1 MTGLVSLVRVLF
13 IVTLFSPVVVR
24 YIVIKKPASERVG
37 SLLAIGYAV
46 GCYFL
51 VKLISTLRMI
61 AYLNLIY
68 GGYNYVSP
76 LSSSSSINIALVF
89 WQAIFSSILVALLFY
104 FARFILRKG
113 HNNVESQNEEYVRE
127 NLWWSNILIRQIL
140 FFVMNF
146 IIIFTSKVFEII
158 ATS

>member
-24 YIVIKKPASERVG
+24 YIIIKKPASERVG

-51 VKLISTLRMI
+51 IKLISILRVI
-61 AYLNLIY
+61 AYLNQIY

-76 LSSSSSINIALVF
+76 LSSSSSVNIAMVF

-113 HNNVESQNEEYVRE
+113 HNSVESQNEEYVRE

-146 IIIFTSKVFEII
+146 IIIFTSKIFEII